1 MKKIYLLLL
10 IVLPAFSSCS
20 DFLDEELV
28 SGISYDYYD
37 TEKGLEDLLW
47 SCYTPLRYIYGN
59 EVGVTLTQYGTDAH
73 RYVGAGSYRIFH
85 QYSST
90 LDANQGFLH
99 DLWTQYYSGISTCN
113 IAINRIPKFENG
125 TGFLKTESDK
135 KIREAEARFLRANYY
150 FTLVQTFGRVP
161 LLLDESI
168 SVLTDIKRNSIADTY
183 DAIINDLTIAQE
195 NLPVSPSEYG
205 RATKGA
211 AMHLLAKVY
220 LTRGSAVSDQRGQQ
234 SSDMDNAALYAQ
246 KVIDLGAYELLDNF
260 ADVFDPYNQKNKEI
274 IFAVQF
280 TTNKLAN
287 GSAGNATHLYF
298 LCAYDQFAGMSR
310 DIPNGRSNTRLRPT
324 DYLMDVY
331 DRKNDS
337 RFYKTFR
344 TVHYCNNPGAAP
356 KWTAANAP
364 SPELVGQAKFALG
377 DTALYFSMDQNVPD
391 DEIAKKPY
399 HWLPRNKFTDL
410 YYLAMQLYLDP
421 FRDDIQTAVGTRDW
435 YLMRLGETYLIAA
448 EAYGRK
454 GDYTKALE
462 YLNKVRERAS
472 YKDGEQKPPQYY
484 VVEGG
489 NVADLYKS
497 TKEEMTVTL
506 DQINSPEKLR
516 DFILDE
522 RAREC
527 HFEFQRWYDLV
538 RTETFY
544 DRVKLFNPEARDNV
558 KEYHKLRPIPQAHID
573 RLANPGSNE
582 EEQNEGYY

>member
-1 MKKIYLLLL
+1 MKKIYISLLVLL
-10 IVLPAFSSCS
+10 TIFSSCK

-47 SCYTPLRYIYGN
+47 SCYTPLRYVYGN
-59 EVGVTLTQYGTDAH
+59 EVGVTLAQYGTDAH

-90 LDANQGFLH
+90 LDANQAFLH
-99 DLWTQYYSGISTCN
+99 NLWTEYYSGINRCN
-113 IAINRIPKFENG
+113 IAINRIPKFTDG
-125 TGFLKTESDK
+125 TGFLKSEEDRKMRES
-135 KIREAEARFLRANYY
+135 EARFLRAYYY
-150 FTLVQTFGRVP
+150 FTLVQTYGKIP
-161 LLLDESI
+161 LLVDENI
-168 SVLTDIKRNSIADTY
+168 SVMTELKRSPVADIYQT
-183 DAIINDLTIAQE
+183 IIQDLTYAQE
-195 NLPVSPSEYG
+195 YLPNTQKEYG

-220 LTRGSAVSDQRGQQ
+220 LTRGSAVNEQRGQQ
-234 SSDMDNAALYAQ
+234 PTDMDDAALYAQ
-246 KVIDLGAYELLDNF
+246 KVIDLGEYELLPEF
-260 ADVFDPYNQKNKEI
+260 ADVFDPYNQKNKEV

-287 GSAGNATHLYF
+287 GSGNKTHLYF
-298 LCAYDQFAGMSR
+298 LCAYDQFAGMKR

-324 DYLMDVY
+324 DYLLDVY

-337 RFYKTFR
+337 RFYKIFR

-356 KWTAANAP
+356 KWTADNAP
-364 SPELVGQAKFALG
+364 SSELIGKAKFAEG
-377 DTALYFSMDQNVPD
+377 DTALYFSMDKNVSD
-391 DEIAKKPY
+391 EEIARRPY

-410 YYLAMQLYLDP
+410 YYLAMQLYIDP
-421 FRDDIQTAVGTRDW
+421 FREDIQAEDGKRDW
-435 YLMRLGETYLIAA
+435 FLMRLSETYLIAA

-454 GDYTKALE
+454 GEYAKALE
-462 YLNKVRERAS
+462 YINKIRERAS
-472 YKDGEQKPPQYY
+472 YKEGEQKPPQYY

-489 NVADLYKS
+489 REEDVYKS
-497 TKEEMTVTL
+497 TAEDMTVTL
-506 DQINSPEKLR
+506 QQINSPKKIR

-544 DRVKLFNPEARDNV
+544 DRVKRYNPEAQANV
-558 KEYHKLRPIPQAHID
+558 REYHKLRPIPQAHID
-573 RLANPGSNE
+573 RLSNPGSSA